1 MDRVGSAGQPSGLSS
16 NASEQNMSTEKESRT
31 IAVVGTGQMGPAIA
45 QCCAMA
51 GHDTIVVARS
61 RASVERAR
69 ESVQSNLQAMLPYG
83 LLRQEDIPSLLSRIS
98 YREDGFAAVAAA
110 GLIIECVTED
120 LPLKQEL
127 FAELE
132 CTCRRDA
139 ILLST
144 TSGLRCTDIAARMK
158 RPERAIVG
166 HYWNPPHLLPLVEVS
181 PGEKTS
187 PEVVD
192 AVIAFLRTTGH
203 TPVVCRREVLGFVAN
218 RLQQALQREALAL
231 VERGI
236 ATPQEVDD
244 AVKTGFGARTPVLGV
259 FEHMDLVGLDLIE
272 YLHNYIL
279 GDLDAQRHA
288 NAILTE
294 RVQRG
299 DLGAKTGKGFYDWS
313 RKSAADVL
321 RERDTLLLELAAK
334 RMKQARKVD
343 QD

>member
-1 MDRVGSAGQPSGLSS
+1 
-16 NASEQNMSTEKESRT
+16 MSTEAKSRT
-31 IAVVGTGQMGPAIA
+31 IAVVGTGQMGPSIA
-45 QCCAMA
+45 QSCAMA
-51 GHDTIVVARS
+51 GHDAVVLARS
-61 RASVERAR
+61 RASIERAR
-69 ESVQSNLQAMLPYG
+69 ARVQSNLQAMLPYG
-83 LLRQEDIPSLLSRIS
+83 LVRQEDLPSLLSRIS
-98 YREDGFAAVAAA
+98 YREDSFAAVADA

-120 LPLKQEL
+120 LPLKQQL
-127 FAELE
+127 FAALE
-132 CTCRRDA
+132 CACSPDT

-166 HYWNPPHLLPLVEVS
+166 HYWNPPHLLPLVEIS

-187 PEVVD
+187 PLVVET
-192 AVIAFLRTTGH
+192 VIAFLRTTGH
-203 TPVVCRREVLGFVAN
+203 TPVVCRKELLGFVAN
-218 RLQQALQREALAL
+218 RLQQALQREALAI
-231 VERGI
+231 VEQGI

-272 YLHNYIL
+272 YMHNYIL
-279 GDLDAQRHA
+279 GDLDAQQHA
-288 NAILTE
+288 NAVLTE
-294 RVQRG
+294 LVQRG

-334 RMKQARKVD
+334 RMKQGRLADKD
-343 QD
+343 